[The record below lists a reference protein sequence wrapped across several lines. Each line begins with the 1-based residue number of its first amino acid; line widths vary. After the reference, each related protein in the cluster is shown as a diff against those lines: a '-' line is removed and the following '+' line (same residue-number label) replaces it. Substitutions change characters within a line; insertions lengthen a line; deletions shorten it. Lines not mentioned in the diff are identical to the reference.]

1 MVVVVVVIVV
11 VIKVQP
17 GLKGEGGG
25 VLWRRL
31 GSYFSQTYVDCYSA
45 AEVQPYTS
53 STCVCVAESS
63 VE

>member
-1 MVVVVVVIVV
+1 MDVVVVVVVIVV

-31 GSYFSQTYVDCYSA
+31 GSYFSQTYVDCYSV
-45 AEVQPYTS
+45 AEVQPCTM
-53 STCVCVAESS
+53 
-63 VE
+63 